1 MYNEFKNHEKSDQ
14 VKWIAAFVSIA
25 LLFVGVIA
33 ALIPAYSAPKT
44 EEKVEVAMI
53 KQTSAINEEDQTY
66 MNEAKLAASTSNYV
80 ATRGVKLMSGAMT
93 VGEGVLTQNVTA
105 TVLPTT
111 ATNNKVDWSFAW
123 AEPDGAF
130 ESGKNVTDY
139 VTVNPSADGSTTATI
154 NCLQAFPDATVIV
167 TVTTRVGHF
176 TATTAVNYIGI
187 PSVMEIADNG
197 EFDAQ
202 GRYAARA
209 QSTTDF
215 SIDLNNILGVVTD
228 KYYGEYADFE
238 IVSVEAVGS
247 FVCSGKAFNSV
258 VNMWIPISETRTINL
273 KDIMNGRFS
282 VSLDGATLK
291 IVAGDPLE
299 SYSIMETIDGSGV
312 GMTSTIKQFSY
323 SEGVENCY
331 FIVTVRDNYT
341 GLTATANFYISCETN
356 GVTVDPDH
364 IIF

>member
-1 MYNEFKNHEKSDQ
+1 M
-14 VKWIAAFVSIA
+14 
-25 LLFVGVIA
+25 
-33 ALIPAYSAPKT
+33 
-44 EEKVEVAMI
+44 
-53 KQTSAINEEDQTY
+53 
-66 MNEAKLAASTSNYV
+66 
-80 ATRGVKLMSGAMT
+80 
-93 VGEGVLTQNVTA
+93 
-105 TVLPTT
+105 
-111 ATNNKVDWSFAW
+111 
-123 AEPDGAF
+123 
-130 ESGKNVTDY
+130 
-139 VTVNPSADGSTTATI
+139 
-154 NCLQAFPDATVIV
+154 
-167 TVTTRVGHF
+167 
-176 TATTAVNYIGI
+176 
-187 PSVMEIADNG
+187 
-197 EFDAQ
+197 
-202 GRYAARA
+202 
-209 QSTTDF
+209 
-215 SIDLNNILGVVTD
+215 
-228 KYYGEYADFE
+228 
-238 IVSVEAVGS
+238 
-247 FVCSGKAFNSV
+247 CSGKAFNSV